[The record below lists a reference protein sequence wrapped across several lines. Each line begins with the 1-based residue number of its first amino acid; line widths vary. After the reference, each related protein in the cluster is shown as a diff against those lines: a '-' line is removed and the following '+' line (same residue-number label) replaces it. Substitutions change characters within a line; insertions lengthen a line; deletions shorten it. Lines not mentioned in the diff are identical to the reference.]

1 MNFQKINPIPTAKS
15 ILDTAFSR
23 ARIQGKAEDF
33 SGNWLQ
39 IIRKK
44 ETLKLKVVT
53 ETIVSRLEQVM
64 RTFPEVDQLPS
75 FYQKLIRLTLDYEA
89 LKKSCGSLGW
99 AIKKIQFFHR
109 EYVGK
114 VNLEK
119 NRPKITV
126 LMKQFYG
133 RVSSVMKQIEPNLAY
148 LEDCRKIMKDTYPDV
163 KEMFTV
169 CIYGFPNVGK
179 STLLNQLCG
188 TKAKV
193 AAYSFTTKSINSGFM
208 EKNGKKIQVLDV
220 PGTLDRKDKMN
231 NIELLADL
239 VLKDLANVIIYVFD
253 LSDSCGY
260 SVKKQEQLLQNLGK
274 QKPVLAYVSKKDLLD
289 PEILATWKGEHY
301 SLEELKEQIF
311 RMAET

>member
-1 MNFQKINPIPTAKS
+1 MNFQKVNPVPSSKAL
-15 ILDTAFSR
+15 LDTAFSR
-23 ARIQGKAEDF
+23 ARVQGKAEDF
-33 SGNWLQ
+33 TGNWLQ

-44 ETLKLKVVT
+44 EVLKLGIVQ
-53 ETIVSRLEQVM
+53 ETLVSRLEQGM
-64 RTFPEVDQLPS
+64 RTFPEVDQLPQ
-75 FYQKLIRLTLDYEA
+75 FYQKLIRLTLDYQA
-89 LKKSCGSLGW
+89 LKKSCGALGW
-99 AIKKIQFFHR
+99 AIKKIQYFHSD
-109 EYVGK
+109 YVQK

-119 NRPKITV
+119 QRPNITL
-126 LMKQFYG
+126 LMRQFYG
-133 RVSSVMKQIEPNLAY
+133 RVSSIMKQIEPNLAY

-179 STLLNQLCG
+179 STLLNKLCG

-208 EKNGKKIQVLDV
+208 EKNGRKVQVLDV

-253 LSDSCGY
+253 LSDSSGY
-260 SVKKQEQLLQNLGK
+260 SIKKQEQLLQNLGK
-274 QKPVLAYVSKKDLLD
+274 HKPVLVYLSKKDLLS
-289 PEILATWKGEHY
+289 PEILAEWKREQY
-301 SLEELKEQIF
+301 TLEELKEKIF
-311 RMAET
+311 ELQ